1 MGGRWR
7 PKWRSGEFIFF
18 WYRLGH
24 PKGRPGAVLETLG
37 GPLQPSGD
45 PLGVPDHAK
54 TASEVQWTLEEAFS
68 DLSTNLKMIGF
79 TIVKRIFFISRCHDS
94 KRSPGACTEPPRVA
108 QNGSKMRPKRP
119 EKNLSRPKSTT
130 EGAKRREGGAQKAP
144 RNARGSALVNM
155 RVRP

>member
-1 MGGRWR
+1 MIEKNFSERSPRPSRLGAASGARWGASWGALGRPLAPQVALW
-7 PKWRSGEFIFF
+7 GVYFFF

-68 DLSTNLKMIGF
+68 DLSTNLKIIGF
-79 TIVKRIFFISRCHDS
+79 TIVKRTFVICRPDLLST
-94 KRSPGACTEPPRVA
+94 SPGCPKTAQEPLA
-108 QNGSKMRPKRP
+108 TAG
-119 EKNLSRPKSTT
+119 
-130 EGAKRREGGAQKAP
+130 
-144 RNARGSALVNM
+144 RNTQEV
-155 RVRP
+155 